1 MFFKIFV
8 LEYVDGG
15 LCSAESE
22 FLKVNFR
29 FIFVVSRVLQL
40 VFDVFFAFACEVCCD
55 LLLVS

>member
-40 VFDVFFAFACEVCCD
+40 VFDVFFCFCMRSV
-55 LLLVS
+55 L